1 MYPIQI
7 VFSENLIDQRHLG
20 QSGGTISFTACGHP
34 VFHFETQEQF
44 QTYMLLKGEA
54 PYNANR

>member
-7 VFSENLIDQRHLG
+7 VFSENPIDQRHLG
-20 QSGGTISFTACGHP
+20 QSCGTISFTACGLP

-44 QTYMLLKGEA
+44 QTYMMLKGDA
-54 PYNANR
+54 AYNENR